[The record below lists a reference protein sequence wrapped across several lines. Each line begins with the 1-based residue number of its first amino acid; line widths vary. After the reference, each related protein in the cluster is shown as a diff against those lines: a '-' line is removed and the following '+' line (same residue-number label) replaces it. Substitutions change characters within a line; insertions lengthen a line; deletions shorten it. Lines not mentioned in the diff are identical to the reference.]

1 LDESSND
8 QLRAQSENILTLFST
23 TVENMHS
30 ILWPHLFEYT
40 CNIEY
45 SRSMNVL
52 CKNLAYIAEQKR
64 NANMDSF
71 IIKYNELINL
81 PRPYEI
87 MARLIVLCGVPLNNK
102 NRGLSVLQLMKQ
114 ISPNIHSSIIELWE
128 NVTPKL
134 LANLEGIF
142 SFYLL
147 FYYTNL

>member
-1 LDESSND
+1 
-8 QLRAQSENILTLFST
+8 
-23 TVENMHS
+23 MHS

-52 CKNLAYIAEQKR
+52 CKNLAHIAEQKR

-87 MARLIVLCGVPLNNK
+87 MTRLIVMCGVPLNNK
-102 NRGLSVLQLMKQ
+102 NRGISVLQLMKQ
-114 ISPNIHSSIIELWE
+114 ISPNIHSSLIELWE

-134 LANLEGIF
+134 LANLEGSFF
-142 SFYLL
+142 SIYF
-147 FYYTNL
+147 